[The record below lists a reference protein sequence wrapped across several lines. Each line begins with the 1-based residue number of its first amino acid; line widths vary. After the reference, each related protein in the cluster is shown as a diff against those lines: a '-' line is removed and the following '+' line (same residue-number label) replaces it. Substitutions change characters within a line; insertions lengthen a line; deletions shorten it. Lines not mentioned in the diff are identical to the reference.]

1 MAVPTAARV
10 VLACGLTG
18 LGLVVINQMTAAS
31 LDPSLE
37 RASVLGSILA
47 VLLMLVALLWERV
60 APMAPERVA
69 LEGCEGLR
77 LAPDLDVALAEELG
91 WGSTMLLTATPAAVV
106 LLHWRGRTLLERG
119 ILGSG
124 DFRPG
129 AICRRCMAR
138 GQVISLVDL
147 KLYPGRDEFAS
158 LPDGLPAVVVQ
169 PLGEEGVLVLG
180 GWSPRCFSR
189 SDLVWIEGWARRLRG
204 ELARVSAG
212 AGPAAEATSTGAPGT
227 G

>member
-1 MAVPTAARV
+1 MAMPPAARV
-10 VLACGLTG
+10 VLACGLAG
-18 LGLVVINQMTAAS
+18 LVLVVINQMTAAS
-31 LDPSLE
+31 LDPPLE

-47 VLLMLVALLWERV
+47 VLLLLVALLWQRV
-60 APMAPERVA
+60 EPLAPERVT
-69 LEGCEGLR
+69 LEGIEGLR
-77 LAPDLDVALAEELG
+77 LAPDLDAALGEELG

-119 ILGSG
+119 VLGSG

-129 AICRRCMAR
+129 AICQRSMVKGKA
-138 GQVISLVDL
+138 ISLVDL
-147 KLYPGRDEFAS
+147 KLYPGREEFAA
-158 LPDGLPAVVVQ
+158 LPGGLPAVVVQ

-189 SDLVWIEGWARRLRG
+189 SDLVWVEGWARRLTG
-204 ELARVSAG
+204 ELARVSG
-212 AGPAAEATSTGAPGT
+212 GGEPAAEPSSPGAPGT

>member
-1 MAVPTAARV
+1 MAMPPAARI

-31 LDPSLE
+31 LDPPLE

-47 VLLMLVALLWERV
+47 VLLLLVALLWQRV
-60 APMAPERVA
+60 EPVAPERVA
-69 LEGCEGLR
+69 LEGSEGLR
-77 LAPDLDVALAEELG
+77 LAPDLDAALSEELG

-119 ILGSG
+119 VLGAG

-129 AICRRCMAR
+129 PICRRSLAR
-138 GQVISLVDL
+138 GQAISLVDL
-147 KLYPGRDEFAS
+147 KLYPGRDEFAA
-158 LPDGLPAVVVQ
+158 LPPGVPAVVVQ

-189 SDLVWIEGWARRLRG
+189 SDLIWIEGWARRLRG
-204 ELARVSAG
+204 ELARVSGGAEPAAG
-212 AGPAAEATSTGAPGT
+212 ASSTAAPGT
-227 G
+227 D